1 MTVTGLRLGAPGVY
15 VAPLQTQAA
24 FVPVRLDV
32 AGFVGAAPRGP
43 IDTPVA
49 VNSWTEYQ
57 WLFGPADA
65 TPGGLGVAV
74 HSFFAQGGVRALVL
88 RVSPLPRCPAP
99 EAHAAVARHRLTL
112 PTAPGASQP
121 PPDLLLE
128 ATAEGTWGDALSV
141 TWELQALQS
150 FRTGVGGAQVVLPSG
165 VAVPVGSLLRLWL
178 DGGRRPVFRWVEGL
192 GSRDDSPGRRL
203 RLALLDAPLDGVPLP
218 APGDD
223 RPQAVAVD
231 VVTVRVTVVDGS
243 TDLLRREQ
251 FDRLGLSVAHPRP
264 VAKVL
269 TEESRLIRPAG
280 EWPDRLMPPDTRLGS
295 TISEPTSLG
304 KNRWHGIG
312 RASFLGDVLP
322 ELLPVDGLAGKD
334 GDNGNNDRTDTTRL
348 DLHGV
353 DRMSVEPEI
362 GLLCVPDLL
371 WDVVVDAVD
380 PETTR
385 RPSYPEFRACEDP
398 PPAVKSVE
406 PEPVAVLLEGGGAS
420 LDEALDRQRR
430 MVALAERQR
439 RFVALLD
446 VPDRLRPR
454 DVAHWRSAL
463 SSSYAAAYHP
473 WLGTVPEGRERPG
486 GASLRRLAPSAVAAG
501 IIAGRERR
509 LGLPWGPAAEVAIDA
524 VRVARDVG
532 DAEHAELFEL
542 DINVYRAE
550 RDGFRLSS
558 ARTLSA
564 DPDYTQLSV
573 RRLVTMLRL
582 TLERQGQ
589 RLAFE
594 PNTPALRREL
604 TWLVTALLRD
614 LHREGAFA
622 GASEEESFFVHCDD
636 TLNPLW
642 SQEQGRLVA
651 EIGIAPASPLEF
663 VVLRLARDASGALG
677 VEG

>member
-15 VAPLQTQAA
+15 VAPAEPPAA
-24 FVPVRLDV
+24 FVPVRLDI

-43 IDTPVA
+43 VDTPVA
-49 VNSWTEYQ
+49 VGSWTEYE
-57 WLFGPADA
+57 WLFGLADA
-65 TPGGLGVAV
+65 PPGGLGVAV

-88 RVSPLPRCPAP
+88 RVSPLPRRPAP
-99 EAHAAVARHRLTL
+99 EAEAAVARHRLPL
-112 PTAPGASQP
+112 PTTSVTTRPSP
-121 PPDLLLE
+121 ELLLE
-128 ATAEGTWGDALSV
+128 ARSEGTWGAALTV

-150 FRTGVGGAQVVLPSG
+150 FRTGVGGAQVAVPAG
-165 VAVPVGSLLRLWL
+165 AAVPVGSLLRLWL
-178 DGGRRPVFRWVEGL
+178 DGGRRPVFGWVEGL
-192 GSRDDSPGRRL
+192 GSRDEGPGRRPPV
-203 RLALLDAPLDGVPLP
+203 ALLDVPLDGVPLP

-223 RPQAVAVD
+223 WAQTVTVD

-251 FDRLGLSVAHPRP
+251 FDRLGLSIAHPRP
-264 VAKVL
+264 VVRVL
-269 TEESRLIRPAG
+269 ADESRLVRPTG
-280 EWPDRLMPPDTRLGS
+280 EWPDRLVPPDPFLGS
-295 TISEPTSLG
+295 ATSESISDG
-304 KNRWHGIG
+304 VDRWYGIS
-312 RASFLGDVLP
+312 RASFLGDELP
-322 ELLPVDGLAGKD
+322 ELLPVGGLPDD
-334 GDNGNNDRTDTTRL
+334 GDGDGTARL
-348 DLHGV
+348 ALHGV
-353 DRMSVEPEI
+353 ERMSVEPEI

-371 WDVVVDAVD
+371 WDVVVTPVFA
-380 PETTR
+380 ERTR
-385 RPSYPEFRACEDP
+385 RPSYPEFRACEPSP
-398 PPAVKSVE
+398 PVMEYVGPGPS
-406 PEPVAVLLEGGGAS
+406 AVLLEGGGRS

-430 MVALAERQR
+430 VVDLADRPR

-446 VPDRLRPR
+446 VPDGLRTR

-486 GASLRRLAPSAVAAG
+486 GAPLRRLAPSAVAAG
-501 IIAGRERR
+501 IVAARERR
-509 LGLPWGPAAEVAIDA
+509 LGLPWGPAAEIAIDA
-524 VRVARDVG
+524 VQVARNLG

-542 DINVYRAE
+542 DVNVYRAE

-558 ARTLSA
+558 ARTLSP
-564 DPDYTQLSV
+564 DPDYAQLSV

-604 TWLVTALLRD
+604 TWQVTALLRD
-614 LHREGAFA
+614 LYREGAFA

-636 TLNPLW
+636 SLNPPW

-651 EIGIAPASPLEF
+651 EIGVAPASPLEF
-663 VVLRLARDASGALG
+663 IVLRLARDASGTVG